1 MWIRDSDDCGR
12 AHSLTTLTPANSGK
26 MAADRGPSTS
36 ATMMDGAPPGHAEGR
51 ELGAESYNHHALIH
65 ATPICPVF
73 LALP

>member
-1 MWIRDSDDCGR
+1 MWIRESDDRGR
-12 AHSLTTLTPANSGK
+12 ARSLTTLTPANSGK
-26 MAADRGPSTS
+26 TTADWGPSMS

-65 ATPICPVF
+65 PTPICPAF